1 MKKNNHKYMP
11 LEWIASMI
19 LLVILVVIIFWFMSD
34 KQTKTVK
41 ADDISVY
48 FIGTLYKYDGKCKIT
63 YDGQNAVIKAGK
75 DEPEIVLKDQ
85 VLVADKGQRL
95 VTPNSLIYH
104 TGDPSNDLK
113 RVNYFSDIY
122 IDDEKHI
129 VIERDN
135 KKVIVTDGFL
145 YNGADLYVFLEDM
158 TLTIG
163 EEEIQLKPLSYVV
176 VKYQKSLEVYS
187 SETNEYMTMASFGSD
202 IKAVSNRGYVLNL
215 STDLYE
221 TEENE
226 YILFSGIE
234 QLESIN

>member
-85 VLVADKGQRL
+85 LLVADKGQRL

-129 VIERDN
+129 VIERDITSPN
-135 KKVIVTDGFL
+135 LVSVS
-145 YNGADLYVFLEDM
+145 AD
-158 TLTIG
+158 
-163 EEEIQLKPLSYVV
+163 
-176 VKYQKSLEVYS
+176 
-187 SETNEYMTMASFGSD
+187 
-202 IKAVSNRGYVLNL
+202 
-215 STDLYE
+215 
-221 TEENE
+221 E
-226 YILFSGIE
+226 YIAVP
-234 QLESIN
+234 SIKL